1 MAIPMQSKKS
11 KTVLVTG
18 ANGLLG
24 QKLVELLKGKDGV
37 RLLASGLGACR
48 LPQNWEGF
56 TWVSMDVTNLPRV
69 EEVFAEYKPD
79 VVIHTAA
86 MTQVDD
92 CENKREEAVRQNVDA
107 VRNLV
112 GVCALYDT
120 HLIHLSTDFI
130 FDGEAGPYREDAEP
144 NPVNF
149 YGETKLE
156 AEKLIMAS
164 SIRWSIVRTVLVYGI
179 AQDLSRSN
187 IILWVKKNLE
197 AGKAI
202 QVVNDQWR
210 TPTLAEDLAQG
221 CILVME
227 KEALGV
233 FNISGKDFLTPYD
246 MALMTAEFFGLDK
259 NLIKEVDSRIFTQ
272 PARRPLR
279 TGFVLDKAYKALD
292 YRPKSF
298 MEGIGILAKQLNLPI
313 H

>member
-1 MAIPMQSKKS
+1 MAIPMKSKKS

-24 QKLVELLKGKDGV
+24 QKLIEQLKGKEEY
-37 RLLASGLGACR
+37 RLLASGLGGCR
-48 LPQNWEGF
+48 LPEHWKGF
-56 TWVSMDVTNLPRV
+56 DWVSMDVTDLYRV
-69 EEVFAEYKPD
+69 KEVFEEYKPD

-92 CENKREEAVRQNVDA
+92 CENQREEAVRQNVDA

-112 GVCALYDT
+112 EVCGFYNT

-130 FDGEAGPYREDAEP
+130 FDGQAGPYEEDTEP

-164 SIRWSIVRTVLVYGI
+164 SIPWSIVRTVLVYGI

-187 IILWVKKNLE
+187 IILWVKNSLE
-197 AGKAI
+197 AGKTI

-246 MALMTAEFFGLDK
+246 MALMTAEFFRLDK
-259 NLIKEVDSRIFTQ
+259 NLIKEVNSRVFTQ

-279 TGFVLDKAYKALD
+279 TGFVLDKAFKELD